1 MADPSI
7 VTTGAAETQ
16 IDAADLRAGRTQRP
30 TLGARLVANLDLI
43 RQHPGRHLM
52 ILIVIVWLI
61 IFHYVPIYGITL
73 AFKRFN
79 PLQGFWGGEWV
90 GFKYFGQ
97 FITDPNALRLIR
109 NTVVLGFQ
117 SLIYGFPAPIIFAIL
132 LNELRHE
139 GFKRTMQSLT
149 YLPHFVSVVVIVG
162 LMFQFVDYEG
172 LLTTIIANITGERPV
187 ILTNPRAF
195 RPLYII
201 SGIWQGLGWG
211 SIIYL
216 AALTGVN
223 PELYESADIDGTNR
237 FQKIIYIT
245 LPSLLPTI
253 LILFILNT
261 RAIVD
266 VGFEK
271 AFLIQNPATYETSDV
286 IQTYV
291 YRRGLQGAQYSYASA
306 VGLINSVASFLIV
319 YITNR
324 IVKRVRGE
332 GLW

>member
-1 MADPSI
+1 MGDHSL
-7 VTTGAAETQ
+7 TGPGFGDSQVDAAEP
-16 IDAADLRAGRTQRP
+16 RTERS
-30 TLGARLVANLDLI
+30 TLGTRFAAQLHLV
-43 RQHPGRHLM
+43 RQHPMRHLM
-52 ILIVIVWLI
+52 ILVVIAWLLA
-61 IFHYVPIYGITL
+61 FHYVPIYGITL

-79 PLQGFWGGEWV
+79 PLQGFWGGDWV

-97 FITDPNALRLIR
+97 FVTDPNALRLIR
-109 NTVVLGFQ
+109 NTVLLGGQ
-117 SLIYGFPAPIIFAIL
+117 QLIYGFPAPIIFAIL

-149 YLPHFVSVVVIVG
+149 YLPHFVSTVVIVG
-162 LMFQFVDYEG
+162 LMFQFVDLDG

-195 RPLYII
+195 RPMYII
-201 SGIWQGLGWG
+201 SGIWQNLGWG

-216 AALTGVN
+216 AALTGIN
-223 PELYESADIDGTNR
+223 PEVYESADIDGTNR
-237 FQKIIYIT
+237 FQKIVFIT
-245 LPSLLPTI
+245 LPTLLPTI

-261 RAIVD
+261 RQIVE

-271 AFLIQNPATYETSDV
+271 ALLIQNAATYETSDV

-291 YRRGLQGAQYSYASA
+291 YRRGLQGAQYSYAAA
-306 VGLINSVASFLIV
+306 VGLLNSVASFLIV
-319 YITNR
+319 YTTNR